1 MSDDDRFVARC
12 LRGHETVITATT
24 LRPMLDVNKKGT
36 TFVIRCPHVE
46 DGVICGAPAQIA
58 QRDVSRLLGIS
69 ASEAK
74 QMMKDMHAQKTGAG
88 VVAPLQP
95 PEPEEPQDDAEAS
108 QAWQEALKPQVAT
121 IPSPRMPN
129 VSRIPVTPR
138 PTTRPELADDDM
150 ADPSTAIRAERPK
163 LERKYPPIRV
173 VEKKDP
179 LAVLKEVINEAG
191 LKDDVTYTLHRIAD
205 LMDDGWSTEDFVMT
219 SKQYG
224 VNDAVARGVAMRF
237 KLEWKSHLKQLEEQ
251 QRMLERAS
259 GPAMGPFSRDRTP
272 GESEPLV
279 PLQAPQYQQMAQQI
293 GMQMLQS
300 NPIMQMWAQ
309 SNPRDFEEMVKKVV
323 EQTLK
328 AQQPQQQ
335 LGMNLMMGG
344 MNPMMNGMNPMMNGM
359 NPMMGMMGGMNP
371 MMGMM
376 GGMNPYQQMPYATSR
391 RETMTEEKVA
401 DIVEQK
407 MASAMN
413 EIKVVLAQIGGAQ
426 RPQQQ
431 DDPLLKQIVLNM
443 LQQQNQKKEADPM
456 VTMLLQHVLEN
467 AGGRGDAIEAM
478 LAQLL
483 QETKKGQD
491 SRSLD
496 LDHLREMINLKSIE
510 GELGLKQR
518 EFDDRRESRDLMRQA
533 LNEGLTVVGQA
544 FASTMMSRGM
554 GGAPM
559 SMQQQQP
566 VKTEMLQ
573 TDDGNIVM
581 RCRACNEL
589 IMAPPD
595 AIEVI
600 CPFCNAQFPVVDAPD
615 FGDDEG
621 HAPEHVAEEAPVTEP
636 APRDETVPSESSA
649 QQSARGRG
657 RKTIKHED
665 AEQNE

>member
-1 MSDDDRFVARC
+1 
-12 LRGHETVITATT
+12 
-24 LRPMLDVNKKGT
+24 MLDVNKKGT

-95 PEPEEPQDDAEAS
+95 PEPEEPQDDADTS
-108 QAWQEALKPQVAT
+108 PAWQEALKPQVAT

-129 VSRIPVTPR
+129 VSRLPVTPR
-138 PTTRPELADDDM
+138 PTTRPELADDDL

-251 QRMLERAS
+251 QRVLERAS

-300 NPIMQMWAQ
+300 NPMMQMWAQ

-344 MNPMMNGMNPMMNGM
+344 MNPYMTQQVFPFGVNP
-359 NPMMGMMGGMNP
+359 MMGGMNP

-376 GGMNPYQQMPYATSR
+376 GQGAYPYSPSPPPR

-657 RKTIKHED
+657 RKTIKRED

>member
-95 PEPEEPQDDAEAS
+95 PEPEEPQDDADAS
-108 QAWQEALKPQVAT
+108 QAWQDALKPQVAT

-129 VSRIPVTPR
+129 VSRLPVTPR

-150 ADPSTAIRAERPK
+150 ADPSTAIRAERPT

-279 PLQAPQYQQMAQQI
+279 PSQAPQYQQMAQQI

-300 NPIMQMWAQ
+300 NPMMQMWAQ

-335 LGMNLMMGG
+335 LGMNPAMMG
-344 MNPMMNGMNPMMNGM
+344 MNPYMTQQVFPFGVNP
-359 NPMMGMMGGMNP
+359 MMGGMNP

-376 GGMNPYQQMPYATSR
+376 GQGAYPYSPSPPPR

-426 RPQQQ
+426 RPQQ

-566 VKTEMLQ
+566 VQTEMLQ

>member
-95 PEPEEPQDDAEAS
+95 PDPEEPQDDADTS
-108 QAWQEALKPQVAT
+108 QAWQEALKPQVTT

-129 VSRIPVTPR
+129 ASRIPVTPR

-150 ADPSTAIRAERPK
+150 ADPSTAIRAERPT

-279 PLQAPQYQQMAQQI
+279 PSQAPQYQQMAQQI

-300 NPIMQMWAQ
+300 NPMMQMWAQ

-344 MNPMMNGMNPMMNGM
+344 MNPYMTQQVFPFGVNP
-359 NPMMGMMGGMNP
+359 MMGGMNP

-376 GGMNPYQQMPYATSR
+376 GQGAYPYSPSPPPR

-426 RPQQQ
+426 RPQQ

>member
-1 MSDDDRFVARC
+1 
-12 LRGHETVITATT
+12 
-24 LRPMLDVNKKGT
+24 MLDVNKKGT

-95 PEPEEPQDDAEAS
+95 PDPEEPQDDADTS
-108 QAWQEALKPQVAT
+108 QAWQEALKPQVTT

-129 VSRIPVTPR
+129 ASRIPVTPR

-150 ADPSTAIRAERPK
+150 ADPSTAIRAERPT

-279 PLQAPQYQQMAQQI
+279 PSQAPQYQQMAQQI

-344 MNPMMNGMNPMMNGM
+344 MNPYMTQQVFPFGVNP
-359 NPMMGMMGGMNP
+359 MMGGMNP

-376 GGMNPYQQMPYATSR
+376 GQGAYPYSPSPPPR

-426 RPQQQ
+426 RPQQ

-657 RKTIKHED
+657 RKTIKRED

>member
-95 PEPEEPQDDAEAS
+95 PDPEEPQDDADTS

-129 VSRIPVTPR
+129 VSRLPVTPR

-150 ADPSTAIRAERPK
+150 TDPSTAIRAERPT

-173 VEKKDP
+173 IEKKDP

-279 PLQAPQYQQMAQQI
+279 PPQAPQYQQMAQQV
-293 GMQMLQS
+293 GMQMLQG
-300 NPIMQMWAQ
+300 NPVMQMWAQ
-309 SNPRDFEEMVKKVV
+309 SNPAEFDAMVRKVV

-328 AQQPQQQ
+328 SQQQ
-335 LGMNLMMGG
+335 AQM
-344 MNPMMNGMNPMMNGM
+344 PMGM
-359 NPMMGMMGGMNP
+359 NPMMGMGMNP
-371 MMGMM
+371 MMGQNPYMTQQVFPYGYPNPMMNPMM
-376 GGMNPYQQMPYATSR
+376 GMGPGAAYPYSSPPAR

>member
-1 MSDDDRFVARC
+1 
-12 LRGHETVITATT
+12 
-24 LRPMLDVNKKGT
+24 MLDVNKKGT

-95 PEPEEPQDDAEAS
+95 PEPEEPQDDADTS
-108 QAWQEALKPQVAT
+108 QAWQDALKPQVAT

-129 VSRIPVTPR
+129 VSRLPVTPR

-173 VEKKDP
+173 IEKKDP

-251 QRMLERAS
+251 QRVLERAS

-279 PLQAPQYQQMAQQI
+279 PPQAPQYQQMAQQV
-293 GMQMLQS
+293 GMQMLQG
-300 NPIMQMWAQ
+300 NPVMQMWAQ
-309 SNPRDFEEMVKKVV
+309 SNPAEFDAMVRKVV

-328 AQQPQQQ
+328 SQQQ
-335 LGMNLMMGG
+335 AQM
-344 MNPMMNGMNPMMNGM
+344 PMGM
-359 NPMMGMMGGMNP
+359 NPMMGMGMNP
-371 MMGMM
+371 MMGQNPYMTQQVFPYGYPNPMMNPMM
-376 GGMNPYQQMPYATSR
+376 GMGPGAAYPYSSPPAR

>member
-1 MSDDDRFVARC
+1 M
-12 LRGHETVITATT
+12 
-24 LRPMLDVNKKGT
+24 
-36 TFVIRCPHVE
+36 
-46 DGVICGAPAQIA
+46 
-58 QRDVSRLLGIS
+58 
-69 ASEAK
+69 
-74 QMMKDMHAQKTGAG
+74 
-88 VVAPLQP
+88 
-95 PEPEEPQDDAEAS
+95 
-108 QAWQEALKPQVAT
+108 
-121 IPSPRMPN
+121 
-129 VSRIPVTPR
+129 
-138 PTTRPELADDDM
+138 
-150 ADPSTAIRAERPK
+150 
-163 LERKYPPIRV
+163 

-279 PLQAPQYQQMAQQI
+279 PSQAPQYQQMAQQI

-359 NPMMGMMGGMNP
+359 NPMMNGMNPMMGMMGGMNP

-391 RETMTEEKVA
+391 RETITEEKVA

-426 RPQQQ
+426 RPQQ

-491 SRSLD
+491 SRSLT
-496 LDHLREMINLKSIE
+496 R
-510 GELGLKQR
+510 
-518 EFDDRRESRDLMRQA
+518 
-533 LNEGLTVVGQA
+533 
-544 FASTMMSRGM
+544 
-554 GGAPM
+554 
-559 SMQQQQP
+559 
-566 VKTEMLQ
+566 
-573 TDDGNIVM
+573 
-581 RCRACNEL
+581 
-589 IMAPPD
+589 PP
-595 AIEVI
+595 
-600 CPFCNAQFPVVDAPD
+600 P
-615 FGDDEG
+615 GDDQPQIHRG
-621 HAPEHVAEEAPVTEP
+621 SLV
-636 APRDETVPSESSA
+636 SA
-649 QQSARGRG
+649 A
-657 RKTIKHED
+657 
-665 AEQNE
+665 

>member
-95 PEPEEPQDDAEAS
+95 PDPEEPQDDADTS

-129 VSRIPVTPR
+129 ASRIPVTPR

-150 ADPSTAIRAERPK
+150 TDPSTAIRAERPT

-173 VEKKDP
+173 IEKKDP

-279 PLQAPQYQQMAQQI
+279 PPQAPQYQQMAQQV
-293 GMQMLQS
+293 GMQMLQG
-300 NPIMQMWAQ
+300 NPVMQMWAQ
-309 SNPRDFEEMVKKVV
+309 SNPAEFDAMVRKVV

-328 AQQPQQQ
+328 SQQQ
-335 LGMNLMMGG
+335 AQM
-344 MNPMMNGMNPMMNGM
+344 PMGM
-359 NPMMGMMGGMNP
+359 NPMMGMGMNP
-371 MMGMM
+371 MMGQNPYMTQQVFPYGYPNPMMNPMM
-376 GGMNPYQQMPYATSR
+376 GMGPGAAYPYSSPPAR

>member
-95 PEPEEPQDDAEAS
+95 PEPEEPQDDADAS
-108 QAWQEALKPQVAT
+108 QAWQDALKPQVAT

-129 VSRIPVTPR
+129 VSRLPVTPR

-150 ADPSTAIRAERPK
+150 ADPSTAIRAERPT

-251 QRMLERAS
+251 QRVLERAS

-279 PLQAPQYQQMAQQI
+279 PSQAPQYQQMAQQI

-335 LGMNLMMGG
+335 LGMNPAMMG
-344 MNPMMNGMNPMMNGM
+344 MNPYMTQQVFPFGVNP
-359 NPMMGMMGGMNP
+359 MMGGMNP

-376 GGMNPYQQMPYATSR
+376 GQGAYPYSPSPPPR

-426 RPQQQ
+426 RPQQ

>member
-95 PEPEEPQDDAEAS
+95 PEPEEPQDDADTS

-129 VSRIPVTPR
+129 ASRIPVTPR

-150 ADPSTAIRAERPK
+150 TDPSTAIRAERPT

-173 VEKKDP
+173 IEKKDP

-251 QRMLERAS
+251 QRVLERAS

-279 PLQAPQYQQMAQQI
+279 PPQAPQYQQMAQQV
-293 GMQMLQS
+293 GMQMLQG
-300 NPIMQMWAQ
+300 NPVMQMWAQ
-309 SNPRDFEEMVKKVV
+309 SNPAEFDAMVRKVV

-328 AQQPQQQ
+328 SQQQ
-335 LGMNLMMGG
+335 AQM
-344 MNPMMNGMNPMMNGM
+344 PMGM
-359 NPMMGMMGGMNP
+359 NPMMGMGMNP
-371 MMGMM
+371 MMGQNPYMTQQVFPYGYPNPMMNPMM
-376 GGMNPYQQMPYATSR
+376 GMGPGAAYPYSSPPAR

-621 HAPEHVAEEAPVTEP
+621 RVPEHVAEEAPVTEP
-636 APRDETVPSESSA
+636 APRDETVPGESSA

-657 RKTIKHED
+657 RKTIKRED

>member
-1 MSDDDRFVARC
+1 
-12 LRGHETVITATT
+12 
-24 LRPMLDVNKKGT
+24 MLDVNKKGT

-95 PEPEEPQDDAEAS
+95 PEPEEPQDDADTS
-108 QAWQEALKPQVAT
+108 PAWQEALKPQVAT

-129 VSRIPVTPR
+129 VSRLPVTPR
-138 PTTRPELADDDM
+138 PTTRPELADDDL

-251 QRMLERAS
+251 QRVLERAS

-300 NPIMQMWAQ
+300 NPMMQMWAQ

-344 MNPMMNGMNPMMNGM
+344 MNPYMTQQVFPFGVNP
-359 NPMMGMMGGMNP
+359 MMGGMNP

-376 GGMNPYQQMPYATSR
+376 GQGAYPYSPSPPPR

-426 RPQQQ
+426 RPQQ

-566 VKTEMLQ
+566 VQTEMLQ

-657 RKTIKHED
+657 RKTIKRED